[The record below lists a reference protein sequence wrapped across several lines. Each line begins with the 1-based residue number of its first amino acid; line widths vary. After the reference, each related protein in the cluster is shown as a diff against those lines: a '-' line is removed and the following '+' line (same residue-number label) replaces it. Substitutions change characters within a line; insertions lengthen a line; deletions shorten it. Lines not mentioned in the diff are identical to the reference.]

1 MAYTPVTMPAGAIL
15 ATNPA
20 GQGVQDNLDKMRN
33 YVDGGVIA
41 ADIAADGWVQSKH
54 IMRGHYDP
62 IVNMHS
68 FVSGLDGGQVADDT
82 QLSFLGDGPT
92 GRNNPNTPTK
102 KPYPNTTV
110 EFYLEDNADV
120 MFQFSAYPH
129 TPDMNALNFNYASRL
144 FIYLDD
150 TEVVASRAWTTH
162 VASGVTRVPKQLAHY
177 QNPWSGFY
185 VAKNLAAG
193 QHSIGLRGFTRARYS
208 FLTKWSISLEAFYR

>member
-102 KPYPNTTV
+102 SHI
-110 EFYLEDNADV
+110 
-120 MFQFSAYPH
+120 Q
-129 TPDMNALNFNYASRL
+129 TPLLS
-144 FIYLDD
+144 FI
-150 TEVVASRAWTTH
+150 
-162 VASGVTRVPKQLAHY
+162 
-177 QNPWSGFY
+177 
-185 VAKNLAAG
+185 
-193 QHSIGLRGFTRARYS
+193 LRTMRM
-208 FLTKWSISLEAFYR
+208 